1 MLKPTQISAM
11 PFPRAQQASSLPL
24 QALTLPASVSTTQA
38 IDMGEMMNLMITMM
52 IIVMMM
58 KMMTGAMAGISD

>member
-1 MLKPTQISAM
+1 MT
-11 PFPRAQQASSLPL
+11 
-24 QALTLPASVSTTQA
+24 TASVATSS

-58 KMMTGAMAGISD
+58 KMMTGAMGSLT

>member
-1 MLKPTQISAM
+1 MKA
-11 PFPRAQQASSLPL
+11 L
-24 QALTLPASVSTTQA
+24 QAEGIRGLQTPTMGLQSPTLPATTTSSA

-58 KMMTGAMAGISD
+58 KMMTGAMKGMNE